1 MGHMRFPIPWCA
13 LRQRETFGSVR
24 CWEDSLHNPV
34 GEPLLRQSFI
44 SGWIITAVKQL
55 GHINTHSECGQ
66 CRFTS
71 HTDEGS
77 SLPQMEKDEGKKWEA
92 EKRVPEACTDE
103 AWRSPS
109 LYWRQQ
115 RGRSKQPSI
124 MKKKLHSYRVKK
136 WTERQFEPGVQ
147 LQTGSIGGHSDVV
160 AVCSVKPLAWR
171 QNLGTWAGGFWLLW
185 LWAYENPP
193 RTVTVSELA
202 EGRAAPPA
210 TFLLHSERGK
220 RETCGLCQPA
230 QQQRWQAGSH
240 AIYQL
245 SMNVRSCMSSSSW
258 WACSSCLTWLWLT
271 LGLTHQHT
279 PCVYSAVCWVID
291 WILLAFGLAWICILR
306 L

>member
-115 RGRSKQPSI
+115 RGRS
-124 MKKKLHSYRVKK
+124 
-136 WTERQFEPGVQ
+136 
-147 LQTGSIGGHSDVV
+147 
-160 AVCSVKPLAWR
+160 
-171 QNLGTWAGGFWLLW
+171 
-185 LWAYENPP
+185 
-193 RTVTVSELA
+193 
-202 EGRAAPPA
+202 
-210 TFLLHSERGK
+210 
-220 RETCGLCQPA
+220 
-230 QQQRWQAGSH
+230 
-240 AIYQL
+240 
-245 SMNVRSCMSSSSW
+245 
-258 WACSSCLTWLWLT
+258 